1 MSFFSPFAVRL
12 LLADAAHGGRVA
24 GSVYSIT
31 TLGNI
36 IGTLGTALYL
46 MRYLGNRDIMFVFG
60 AVIIVCA
67 LGLVA
72 LKAKAQ
78 VDAA

>member
-1 MSFFSPFAVRL
+1 
-12 LLADAAHGGRVA
+12 
-24 GSVYSIT
+24 
-31 TLGNI
+31 
-36 IGTLGTALYL
+36 
-46 MRYLGNRDIMFVFG
+46 MFVFG